1 MVLNLWVAFENLIDR
16 NGDPVAFDHDIA
28 FRYRPVVGKDHHR
41 LVLVRIELD
50 HSTTPHAE
58 QLVHGNDGTAE
69 HNRDFDFDGIER

>member
-1 MVLNLWVAFENLIDR
+1 VVLNLWVALRISLIE

-58 QLVHGNDGTAE
+58 QLCAWE
-69 HNRDFDFDGIER
+69 